1 MTGFKV
7 KWNCS
12 NCHANDTLDNN
23 KNYHSHKQENRYY
36 RKLANLL
43 QTGIPTDLVWK
54 VLKRTKLEL
63 IWDIEENQS
72 WNIKMYRMLGL
83 AYERLNMYEY
93 FFGTLLLKLNIS
105 SAFDY
110 DSNEEEI
117 SDDTLETAAKMFIY
131 MTAPQQ
137 EYWTEIFSQYS
148 NWLEHLSPRRILG
161 MIIYKMKIFITRRGL
176 WPQAAFW
183 VLCLFCNMQIIVF
196 SEIYPQQAQRA
207 GGIKVCQV
215 DYVHLEANL
224 GNN

>member
-54 VLKRTKLEL
+54 VLKRTKLEYQNV
-63 IWDIEENQS
+63 IIDNWDYATYGYIGS
-72 WNIKMYRMLGL
+72 VYKKM
-83 AYERLNMYEY
+83 NMYEY
-93 FFGTLLLKLNIS
+93 FFGTMLYKLNIS
-105 SAFDY
+105 STANY
-110 DSNEEEI
+110 DMIEEEI

-137 EYWTEIFSQYS
+137 KYWTEIFYQYT

-161 MIIYKMKIFITRRGL
+161 RYI
-176 WPQAAFW
+176 
-183 VLCLFCNMQIIVF
+183 
-196 SEIYPQQAQRA
+196 
-207 GGIKVCQV
+207 
-215 DYVHLEANL
+215 
-224 GNN
+224 